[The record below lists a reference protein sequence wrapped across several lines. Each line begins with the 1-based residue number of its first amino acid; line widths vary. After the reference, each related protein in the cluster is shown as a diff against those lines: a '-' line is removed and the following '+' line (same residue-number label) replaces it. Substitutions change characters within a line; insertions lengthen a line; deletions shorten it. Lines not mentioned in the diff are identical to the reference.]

1 MPLCI
6 SSKSP
11 LLTCIEITGVS
22 PKLSSLNFLQ
32 ASVISFLNV
41 KCFLSS
47 FICVVSM
54 AFIGVGY
61 PNKGTLS
68 STLAS
73 TSSNCSSSKNSMT
86 LSAVLSF
93 GFISSSNCNVLYVAL
108 NAIKSCLPIPYFN
121 PERLHNAL
129 IIT

>member
-1 MPLCI
+1 MPLPI

-11 LLTCIEITGVS
+11 LLMCIEITGVS

-32 ASVISFLNV
+32 ASVISSLNV
-41 KCFLSS
+41 KCCLSS
-47 FICVVSM
+47 FICVVSI
-54 AFIGVGY
+54 ALIGVGY

-73 TSSNCSSSKNSMT
+73 TSSNCSSSKNSIT
-86 LSAVLSF
+86 FLPSPAGGS
-93 GFISSSNCNVLYVAL
+93 ISSNSNVWYVAL
-108 NAIKSCLPIPYFN
+108 NATKSCLPIPYFN
-121 PERLHNAL
+121 PERFANAL